1 MARRLR
7 FQRLDRVQRDR
18 LMAGI
23 KAGESIT
30 ALAEAFGVSRRTVY
44 NYKARLEETELQYRS
59 AVLTVRLNKPDLAGL
74 DELAKKHGLSRAEA
88 ARAVLTRAVDVFQA
102 EPRETEAILEL
113 TQQLHTVGGNLNQ
126 IARALNLAA
135 AKGAL
140 TLDPATVAALKTV
153 QQQGAE
159 VVQFAAEARRVMVR
173 GAQLQRTRNEAIF
186 ARLGDATA
194 PERPAE
200 APVAP
205 ERPAEAPVAP
215 ERPAEA
221 PVAPERPAEAS
232 SARAR
237 RWQSMLRLTGRAG
250 LIIAAVALSTM
261 IGTPNG
267 SQAVAQNISSATP
280 SLAETDVSVA
290 AHAWVELLDNEQW
303 DASWQAS
310 GTMFKTQLASTQW
323 VAMVQSVRK
332 PLGRVSTRT
341 LKSVVQTNTLP
352 GAPAGDYQVLQFQTH
367 FANKPDATE
376 TVVLSREKAGWRV
389 NGYFI
394 R

>member
-221 PVAPERPAEAS
+221 S

>member
-44 NYKARLEETELQYRS
+44 NYKALVEETELQYRS

-74 DELAKKHGLSRAEA
+74 DELAKKHGLSRAET

-113 TQQLHTVGGNLNQ
+113 TQQLHAVGGNLNQ

-140 TLDPATVAALKTV
+140 TLDPATIAALKTV
-153 QQQGAE
+153 QHQGAE

-186 ARLGDATA
+186 ARLGEGTAPKRPAEAPTA

-200 APVAP
+200 APTAP
-205 ERPAEAPVAP
+205 ERPVEAPVVPEKPAEAPTAP
-215 ERPAEA
+215 ERP
-221 PVAPERPAEAS
+221 VEAS

-237 RWQSMLRLTGRAG
+237 RWQIMQRLTGR
-250 LIIAAVALSTM
+250 
-261 IGTPNG
+261 
-267 SQAVAQNISSATP
+267 
-280 SLAETDVSVA
+280 
-290 AHAWVELLDNEQW
+290 
-303 DASWQAS
+303 S
-310 GTMFKTQLASTQW
+310 G
-323 VAMVQSVRK
+323 
-332 PLGRVSTRT
+332 
-341 LKSVVQTNTLP
+341 
-352 GAPAGDYQVLQFQTH
+352 
-367 FANKPDATE
+367 E
-376 TVVLSREKAGWRV
+376 
-389 NGYFI
+389 
-394 R
+394 

>member
-88 ARAVLTRAVDVFQA
+88 ARTVLTRAVDVFQA

-113 TQQLHTVGGNLNQ
+113 TQQLHAVGGNLNQ

-140 TLDPATVAALKTV
+140 TLDPATITALKTV

-173 GAQLQRTRNEAIF
+173 GARLQRTRNEAIF
-186 ARLGDATA
+186 ARLGDGTA
-194 PERPAE
+194 PERPVE
-200 APVAP
+200 APAAP
-205 ERPAEAPVAP
+205 ERPVEG
-215 ERPAEA
+215 
-221 PVAPERPAEAS
+221 S

-237 RWQSMLRLTGRAG
+237 RWQIMQRLTGRAG
-250 LIIAAVALSTM
+250 LIIAAVALSTV

-267 SQAVAQNISSATP
+267 SQAVAQNISSTTP

>member
-1 MARRLR
+1 MGRTLKFRK
-7 FQRLDRVQRDR
+7 LDRVQRDR
-18 LMAGI
+18 LMAAI
-23 KAGESIT
+23 RAGESIT
-30 ALAEAFGVSRRTVY
+30 AIAKAFTVSRRTVY
-44 NYKARLEETELQYRS
+44 NYKALVEETELQYRS

-74 DELAKKHGLSRAEA
+74 DELAKKHGLSRAET

-113 TQQLHTVGGNLNQ
+113 TQQLHAVGGNLNQ

-140 TLDPATVAALKTV
+140 TLDPETAAALKTV

-159 VVQFAAEARRVMVR
+159 VVQFAAEARRVMVK
-173 GAQLQRTRNEAIF
+173 GARLQRTRNEAIF
-186 ARLGDATA
+186 ARLGEGTA

-205 ERPAEAPVAP
+205 ERPVEAPAAP
-215 ERPAEA
+215 ET
-221 PVAPERPAEAS
+221 PAEAS

-237 RWQSMLRLTGRAG
+237 RWQSMLRLTGRVG
-250 LIIAAVALSTM
+250 LIIATVALSTV

-267 SQAVAQNISSATP
+267 SQAVAQNISSTTP

-290 AHAWVELLDNEQW
+290 AHAWVELLDNEHW

-310 GTMFKTQLASTQW
+310 GTMFKTQLASAQW

-367 FANKPDATE
+367 FANKPNATE

>member
-205 ERPAEAPVAP
+205 ERPAEA
-215 ERPAEA
+215 
-221 PVAPERPAEAS
+221 S

>member
-7 FQRLDRVQRDR
+7 FQRLDRAQRDR

-44 NYKARLEETELQYRS
+44 NYKALVEETELQYRS

-113 TQQLHTVGGNLNQ
+113 TQQLHAVGGNLNQ

-140 TLDPATVAALKTV
+140 TLDPETAAALKTV

-159 VVQFAAEARRVMVR
+159 VVQFAAEARRVMVK
-173 GAQLQRTRNEAIF
+173 GARLQRTRNEAIF
-186 ARLGDATA
+186 ARLGEGIA

-200 APVAP
+200 APTAP
-205 ERPAEAPVAP
+205 ERPMEAPAAP
-215 ERPAEA
+215 ET
-221 PVAPERPAEAS
+221 PAEAS

-237 RWQSMLRLTGRAG
+237 RWQSMLRLTGRVG
-250 LIIAAVALSTM
+250 LIIATVALSTV
-261 IGTPNG
+261 IGMPNG
-267 SQAVAQNISSATP
+267 SQAVAQNISSTTP

-290 AHAWVELLDNEQW
+290 AHAWVELLDNEHW

-310 GTMFKTQLASTQW
+310 GTMFKTQLASAQW

-367 FANKPDATE
+367 FANKPNATE

>member
-7 FQRLDRVQRDR
+7 FQRLDRIQRDR

-44 NYKARLEETELQYRS
+44 NYKALVEETELQYRS

-102 EPRETEAILEL
+102 EPRETEALLDL
-113 TQQLHTVGGNLNQ
+113 TQQLHAVGGNLNQ

-173 GAQLQRTRNEAIF
+173 GARLQRTRNEAIF
-186 ARLGDATA
+186 ARLGDDTA
-194 PERPAE
+194 PERPVE
-200 APVAP
+200 APAAP
-205 ERPAEAPVAP
+205 ERPVEAPAAP
-215 ERPAEA
+215 ERPVEG
-221 PVAPERPAEAS
+221 S

-237 RWQSMLRLTGRAG
+237 RWQIMQRLTGRAG
-250 LIIAAVALSTM
+250 LIIAAVALSTV

-323 VAMVQSVRK
+323 VAMIQSVRK

>member
-44 NYKARLEETELQYRS
+44 NYKALVEETELQYRS

-140 TLDPATVAALKTV
+140 TLDPETAAALKTV

-173 GAQLQRTRNEAIF
+173 GARLQRTRNEAIF
-186 ARLGDATA
+186 ARLGEGT
-194 PERPAE
+194 
-200 APVAP
+200 AP

-237 RWQSMLRLTGRAG
+237 RWQSMLRLTGRVG
-250 LIIAAVALSTM
+250 LIIATVALSTV

-367 FANKPDATE
+367 FANKPNATE

>member
-1 MARRLR
+1 MGRTLKFRK
-7 FQRLDRVQRDR
+7 LDRVQRDR
-18 LMAGI
+18 LMAAI
-23 KAGESIT
+23 RAGESIT
-30 ALAEAFGVSRRTVY
+30 AIAKAFTVSRRTVY
-44 NYKARLEETELQYRS
+44 NYKALVEETELQYRS

-102 EPRETEAILEL
+102 EPRETEALLDL
-113 TQQLHTVGGNLNQ
+113 TQQLHAVGGNLNQ

-173 GAQLQRTRNEAIF
+173 GARLQRTRNEAIF
-186 ARLGDATA
+186 ARLGDDTA
-194 PERPAE
+194 PERPVE
-200 APVAP
+200 APAAP
-205 ERPAEAPVAP
+205 ERPVEG
-215 ERPAEA
+215 
-221 PVAPERPAEAS
+221 S

-237 RWQSMLRLTGRAG
+237 RWQIMQRLTGRAG
-250 LIIAAVALSTM
+250 LIIAAVALSTV

-323 VAMVQSVRK
+323 VAMIQSVRK

>member
-7 FQRLDRVQRDR
+7 FQRLDRIQRDR

-44 NYKARLEETELQYRS
+44 NYKALVEETELQYRS

-74 DELAKKHGLSRAEA
+74 DELAKKHGLSRAES
-88 ARAVLTRAVDVFQA
+88 ARSVLTRAVDVFQA

-140 TLDPATVAALKTV
+140 TLDPATAAALKTV

-173 GAQLQRTRNEAIF
+173 GARLQRTRNEAIF
-186 ARLGDATA
+186 ARLGEGVAPQRPAEPPTA

-200 APVAP
+200 ASLS
-205 ERPAEAPVAP
+205 RP
-215 ERPAEA
+215 
-221 PVAPERPAEAS
+221 
-232 SARAR
+232 R
-237 RWQSMLRLTGRAG
+237 RWQLVRRLTGRSDEG
-250 LIIAAVALSTM
+250 
-261 IGTPNG
+261 
-267 SQAVAQNISSATP
+267 
-280 SLAETDVSVA
+280 E
-290 AHAWVELLDNEQW
+290 
-303 DASWQAS
+303 
-310 GTMFKTQLASTQW
+310 
-323 VAMVQSVRK
+323 
-332 PLGRVSTRT
+332 
-341 LKSVVQTNTLP
+341 
-352 GAPAGDYQVLQFQTH
+352 
-367 FANKPDATE
+367 
-376 TVVLSREKAGWRV
+376 
-389 NGYFI
+389 
-394 R
+394 

>member
-44 NYKARLEETELQYRS
+44 NYKALVEETELQYRS

-74 DELAKKHGLSRAEA
+74 DELAKKHGLSRAET

-113 TQQLHTVGGNLNQ
+113 TQQLHAVGGNLNQ

-140 TLDPATVAALKTV
+140 TLDPETAAALKTV

-173 GAQLQRTRNEAIF
+173 GARLQRTRNEAIF
-186 ARLGDATA
+186 ARLGEGTA

-205 ERPAEAPVAP
+205 ERPVEAPAAP
-215 ERPAEA
+215 ET
-221 PVAPERPAEAS
+221 PAEAS

-237 RWQSMLRLTGRAG
+237 RWQSMLRLTGRVG
-250 LIIAAVALSTM
+250 LIIATVALSTV

-267 SQAVAQNISSATP
+267 SQAVAQNISSTTP

-290 AHAWVELLDNEQW
+290 AHAWVELLDNEHW

-310 GTMFKTQLASTQW
+310 GTMFKTQLASAQW

-367 FANKPDATE
+367 FANKPNATE

>member
-102 EPRETEAILEL
+102 EPRETEAILDL
-113 TQQLHTVGGNLNQ
+113 TQQLHAVGGNLNQ

-140 TLDPATVAALKTV
+140 TLDPETAAALKTV

-173 GAQLQRTRNEAIF
+173 GARLQRTRNEAIF
-186 ARLGDATA
+186 ARLGEAPVA
-194 PERPAE
+194 PERPVE

-205 ERPAEAPVAP
+205 ERPAEAHTAP
-215 ERPAEA
+215 ERP
-221 PVAPERPAEAS
+221 VEAS

-237 RWQSMLRLTGRAG
+237 RWQIMQRLTGR
-250 LIIAAVALSTM
+250 
-261 IGTPNG
+261 
-267 SQAVAQNISSATP
+267 
-280 SLAETDVSVA
+280 
-290 AHAWVELLDNEQW
+290 
-303 DASWQAS
+303 S
-310 GTMFKTQLASTQW
+310 G
-323 VAMVQSVRK
+323 
-332 PLGRVSTRT
+332 GR
-341 LKSVVQTNTLP
+341 
-352 GAPAGDYQVLQFQTH
+352 
-367 FANKPDATE
+367 E
-376 TVVLSREKAGWRV
+376 
-389 NGYFI
+389 
-394 R
+394 

>member
-44 NYKARLEETELQYRS
+44 NYKALVEETELQYRS

-173 GAQLQRTRNEAIF
+173 GARLQRTRNEAIF
-186 ARLGDATA
+186 ARLGDDTA
-194 PERPAE
+194 PERPVE
-200 APVAP
+200 APAAP
-205 ERPAEAPVAP
+205 ERPVEG
-215 ERPAEA
+215 
-221 PVAPERPAEAS
+221 S

-237 RWQSMLRLTGRAG
+237 RWQIMQRLTGRAG
-250 LIIAAVALSTM
+250 LIIAAVALSTV

-310 GTMFKTQLASTQW
+310 GTMFKTQLASAQW

>member
-102 EPRETEAILEL
+102 EPRETEAILDL
-113 TQQLHTVGGNLNQ
+113 TQQLHAVGGNLNQ

-140 TLDPATVAALKTV
+140 TLDPETVAALKTV

-186 ARLGDATA
+186 ARLGDAT
-194 PERPAE
+194 
-200 APVAP
+200 AP